1 MRPRDG
7 AGRLTRKTFCME
19 ALNEGWDDVEAMS
32 EGSYTAPGQRSVWRR
47 TDPEFAAACAA
58 CERDDDL
65 RVVEAARQRALAGD
79 SRALTLCFR
88 ATRGLARPAPAD
100 SRRPAHEPK
109 PLPPAVAGAMIEA
122 GLRALGEDLP
132 VLPERRP
139 PVNQRPAAFPPTQA
153 AGPPAMAEAA
163 RMARRRFP

>member
-19 ALNEGWDDVEAMS
+19 ALNEGWDDLEAMS
-32 EGSYTAPGQRSVWRR
+32 EGSYTAPGQRAVWRR

-58 CERDDDL
+58 RERDDDR
-65 RVVEAARQRALAGD
+65 RVVDAARQRALAGD

-88 ATRGLARPAPAD
+88 ATRGLARPAPEK
-100 SRRPAHEPK
+100 PANTHEPK

-139 PVNQRPAAFPPTQA
+139 PVNERPAAFPPAQA
-153 AGPPAMAEAA
+153 AVPPAMAEAA